1 MCGTRDTRGKVRLFF
16 RSTSSL
22 RSPEER
28 EQKKKKKKKKQCLFY
43 RLEPHRLITFS
54 NFSEASS
61 SLVCSSF
68 NDFYV
73 LAEFLHGQH

>member
-16 RSTSSL
+16 RPTSSL
-22 RSPEER
+22 RSPEEP
-28 EQKKKKKKKKQCLFY
+28 EKKKKQCLFC

-73 LAEFLHGQH
+73 LAELLHGQH